1 MRALTTIWIAVLSWT
16 LSVVWLISQLSH
28 DAIFGKIVQSAQR
41 FLFQE
46 TAKINLKRRRAYF
59 HGENLSL
66 TPKQFIVLQILVE
79 RMGEVVTKEELCE
92 AAWETDHDVYA
103 DDALKYH
110 VREIRRKLG

>member
-1 MRALTTIWIAVLSWT
+1 M
-16 LSVVWLISQLSH
+16 
-28 DAIFGKIVQSAQR
+28 
-41 FLFQE
+41 
-46 TAKINLKRRRAYF
+46 KRGRAYF